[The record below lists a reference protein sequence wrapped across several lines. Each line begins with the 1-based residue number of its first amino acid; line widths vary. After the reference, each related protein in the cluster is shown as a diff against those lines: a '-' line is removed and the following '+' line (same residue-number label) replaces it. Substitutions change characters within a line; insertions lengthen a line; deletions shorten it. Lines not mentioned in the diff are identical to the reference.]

1 MVRKGDSNY
10 NKFISKYLIIIIG
23 LYVMVQRIKWY
34 LLITLF
40 LISDEAY
47 TIATIIDNAQM
58 ILVLGDVLGLT
69 KKPNPCKLVLPA
81 NSRSTFR
88 TTISSYRN

>member
-1 MVRKGDSNY
+1 MVRIVDSNF
-10 NKFISKYLIIIIG
+10 NKMICTYLIVTIG
-23 LYVMVQRIKWY
+23 FYFMVQQIKWN

-47 TIATIIDNAQM
+47 TIATIIENAQM
-58 ILVLGDVLGLT
+58 ILVLGDDLGLT
-69 KKPNPCKLVLPA
+69 KKPNPCKLVPPA

-88 TTISSYRN
+88 TTILR

>member
-1 MVRKGDSNY
+1 
-10 NKFISKYLIIIIG
+10 
-23 LYVMVQRIKWY
+23 MVQRIKWY

-58 ILVLGDVLGLT
+58 ILVLGDDLGLT
-69 KKPNPCKLVLPA
+69 KKPNPCKLVPPA
-81 NSRSTFR
+81 NSCSTFR

>member
-1 MVRKGDSNY
+1 MVRKGDSNF
-10 NKFISKYLIIIIG
+10 NKFICKYLIIIIG

-58 ILVLGDVLGLT
+58 ILVLGDDLGLT
-69 KKPNPCKLVLPA
+69 KKPNPCKLVPPA
-81 NSRSTFR
+81 NSLNTFK
-88 TTISSYRN
+88 TTISSFRN